1 MTYIHLLL
9 VVLVN
14 LLVVPSAIAQSSK
27 DNLQQIQDIIKAEG
41 EVFIAI
47 DRINPGDSKVCLE
60 ENSFINNVQFNG
72 DSAFVNYVNYTEL
85 FCEAYVLRSQ
95 YTYQFNLQAIDPAT
109 LRLVEKKYA
118 IGQGKLREGN
128 PGWYEVQAFTKD
140 NKPLI
145 VKNDLDSKQTEKV
158 NTVSMLVKDKE
169 KAKQVLNLLKT
180 ALQDLQQ
187 E

>member
-1 MTYIHLLL
+1 MNYTNFVLAVLCYLL
-9 VVLVN
+9 VVT
-14 LLVVPSAIAQSSK
+14 STIAQSRNDK
-27 DNLQQIQDIIKAEG
+27 LQEIQGIVKSEG
-41 EVFIAI
+41 EIFIAI

-60 ENSFINNVQFNG
+60 ENSFINHVQFNG

-95 YTYQFNLQAIDPAT
+95 YTYQFNLQAIDPTT

-140 NKPLI
+140 KNPVI
-145 VKNDLDSKQTEKV
+145 VKNDLDTKQAEKV

-169 KAKQVLNLLKT
+169 KAKQVLNLLKS
-180 ALQDLQQ
+180 ALQDLP
-187 E
+187 